1 MKGSFAM
8 SLFRRSTKSVGV
20 RPTDQEVRD
29 AAAALNAGD
38 QGPADLL
45 AIGSGD
51 YRQETAMRIFRYI
64 DVEAP

>member
-1 MKGSFAM
+1 MP
-8 SLFRRSTKSVGV
+8 LFRRPAKSVGV
-20 RPTDQEVRD
+20 RPTEQEVKD
-29 AAAALNAGD
+29 VAAALNAGN

-45 AIGSGD
+45 AIGSGK

>member
-1 MKGSFAM
+1 MP
-8 SLFRRSTKSVGV
+8 LFRRPTKSVGI
-20 RPTDQEVRD
+20 RPTEQQVQDV
-29 AAAALNAGD
+29 AAALNAGD

>member
-1 MKGSFAM
+1 MPI
-8 SLFRRSTKSVGV
+8 FRRQTKSVGV

-45 AIGSGD
+45 CIGSGD
-51 YRQETAMRIFRYI
+51 YRQETAMRVMRYV